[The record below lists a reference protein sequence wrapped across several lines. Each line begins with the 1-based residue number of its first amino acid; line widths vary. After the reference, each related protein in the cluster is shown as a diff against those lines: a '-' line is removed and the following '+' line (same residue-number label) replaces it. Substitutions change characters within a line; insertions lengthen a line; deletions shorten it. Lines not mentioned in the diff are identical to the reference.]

1 MGRYWRALLVVL
13 CAAGFAAW
21 FGAPVAHWWGDA
33 LAAFLGRRSQ
43 WYDAEDFSVFYGAG
57 TLVAQGKAHLLHTPS
72 AHTALQHAVL
82 ETHQDVTL
90 GYYNPAF
97 FALLFVPFS
106 YMGFD
111 RAYQAWTL
119 INVALIALNAWL
131 LWRTADSVGR
141 AWRALIVIGFVT
153 VYPLAF
159 AVRLGQFSL
168 ILMASWSAAYLALR
182 SGRGRLVGLALAPLL
197 IKPEMLIPVGLL
209 LMWKRRTDTLRVL
222 VPIAVAAAGVSVAML
237 GPAAAWDYAHYLRTS
252 AADGTGNMYG
262 WNGVLSA
269 TLAPNRPGATA
280 MIALPLAVG
289 TLAAA
294 AAVWRGRFDACGD
307 GFAAQWFVLVAATVL
322 WDLHLYL
329 QDVII
334 LVPAAV
340 AVLAGTRGRSRAAA
354 GAAMAIGWVI
364 LSWGSRPSMHWHVNV
379 FGLYLAAVFAALVL
393 AHTRAS
399 AAVAVGAVEEEDA
412 SLAKAA

>member
-1 MGRYWRALLVVL
+1 
-13 CAAGFAAW
+13 
-21 FGAPVAHWWGDA
+21 
-33 LAAFLGRRSQ
+33 
-43 WYDAEDFSVFYGAG
+43 
-57 TLVAQGKAHLLHTPS
+57 
-72 AHTALQHAVL
+72 
-82 ETHQDVTL
+82 
-90 GYYNPAF
+90 
-97 FALLFVPFS
+97 
-106 YMGFD
+106 
-111 RAYQAWTL
+111 
-119 INVALIALNAWL
+119 
-131 LWRTADSVGR
+131 
-141 AWRALIVIGFVT
+141 
-153 VYPLAF
+153 
-159 AVRLGQFSL
+159 
-168 ILMASWSAAYLALR
+168 
-182 SGRGRLVGLALAPLL
+182 
-197 IKPEMLIPVGLL
+197 
-209 LMWKRRTDTLRVL
+209 
-222 VPIAVAAAGVSVAML
+222 ML